1 MMLDRLSERPMSVW
15 LHLGPNSAGTV
26 CVSFPGK
33 AGQRPI
39 TLSNREI
46 YRLHAA
52 LGRAIREIAAD
63 DGELTT
69 RKSKNLMEQIDV

>member
-1 MMLDRLSERPMSVW
+1 MLDRLSERPMSVW

-63 DGELTT
+63 AGELTT
-69 RKSKNLMEQIDV
+69 RRSTNLLEHVDV